1 MTNFILNQISR
12 LILNKQNANKI
23 SFFKSIN
30 KNKKRLK
37 IFDIGGAGGLQTR
50 WKLYEKIVEAT
61 FFEPDKRSSNQLK
74 QKGIKVI
81 EKALWSK
88 KINKKLY
95 LTKKLHT
102 SSFFKPN
109 RKFLDQFSDSQ
120 RYDIVDTK
128 EISLSKMDDHI
139 NIQNQPHFIK
149 LDVQGA
155 ELEILKG
162 GKNTLK
168 NVLAIEIELNFKE
181 IYKKMP
187 LSSYVDNFLKKQN
200 FFFNDYL
207 TFFRW
212 ERLPHKAF
220 DEVLRMGEL
229 VHSDALYIKSQENVI
244 DLANKSNIP
253 MDIFEN
259 YIKILFS
266 YNKLDLIKTFSKK
279 INKKENELLNLDKI
293 ILYLEKNQK
302 KLIFLNK
309 LFLYFTRYFVS
320 KDIYSHWKL

>member
-1 MTNFILNQISR
+1 MANFILNLVSR
-12 LILNKQNANKI
+12 SILNKQNSNKI
-23 SFFKSIN
+23 SFFKSVN
-30 KNKKRLK
+30 KNKKQLK
-37 IFDIGGAGGLQTR
+37 IFDIGGAGGIQTR
-50 WKLYEKIVEAT
+50 WKLYEKLVDVT

-74 QKGIKVI
+74 KQGIKVI
-81 EKALWSK
+81 EKAFWSK
-88 KINKKLY
+88 KINKKLF
-95 LTKKLHT
+95 LTRKFHI

-120 RYDIVDTK
+120 RYDIVGTK
-128 EISLSKMDDHI
+128 EMDLSKMDDHI
-139 NIQNQPHFIK
+139 NVKNQPHFIK

-162 GKNTLK
+162 SKNTLK

-181 IYKKMP
+181 IYEKMP
-187 LSSYVDNFLKKQN
+187 LSFAIDNFLTKHD
-200 FFFNDYL
+200 FIFNDYL

-212 ERLPHKAF
+212 EKLPHKAF

-229 VHSDALYIKSQENVI
+229 VHSDALYIKSQEDIFN
-244 DLANKSNIP
+244 LANNSKSR

-279 INKKENELLNLDKI
+279 ITKKENKLLNLDKI
-293 ILYLEKNQK
+293 ILYLEKKQK
-302 KLIFLNK
+302 KLIRLNK
-309 LFLYFTRYFVS
+309 LFLYFTRYFVC
-320 KDIYSHWKL
+320 KNILSHWKL